1 MPESFIGLPADSTG
15 KKVHTRQRVIGA
27 NTVEEQWFLP
37 GSERV
42 STAKIAVSTFRTP
55 GLAVTPHNLFTL
67 ENLAANPA
75 TFLVGVRRLTIQ
87 MVATAATAALT
98 TYRMW
103 RTTTVPTGGTVM
115 TKTSRDSA
123 DALNANVNARMAVS
137 ADAVATAITYAL
149 PATNP
154 MWQQSQPVML
164 TSGVWNGDDNSLIPV
179 IFQDD
184 PLVIRPGQS
193 ILIAAT
199 TASVASAS
207 YVINC
212 SWEEYTLP

>member
-1 MPESFIGLPADSTG
+1 MPESFVGLPADSTG
-15 KKVHTRQRVIGA
+15 KKMRTRQRTIGA
-27 NTVEEQWFLP
+27 NTVEEPFQILT
-37 GSERV
+37 SDRV
-42 STAKIAVSTFRTP
+42 STAKVALSTFRIP
-55 GLAVTPHNLFTL
+55 GQAVTPHNLFSL

-87 MVATAATAALT
+87 MVATAASVALVN
-98 TYRMW
+98 YRMW

-164 TSGVWNGDDNSLIPV
+164 TSGVYAAEDNSLAPV
-179 IFQDD
+179 VFQDD

-193 ILIAAT
+193 ILVAAT

-212 SWEEYTLP
+212 LWEEYTLP